1 MQSVQAI
8 HFLHSLQLL
17 QYVFFV
23 SFIRISFLHIGHN
36 LFSINYIQF
45 KHIKC
50 LQDNSKQPTS
60 SVRHIGQVAISISL
74 IESKSR
80 YISIIL

>member
-8 HFLHSLQLL
+8 HLLQLIQLL
-17 QYVFFV
+17 QYVSFIP
-23 SFIRISFLHIGHN
+23 FIRISFLHIGHN
-36 LFSINYIQF
+36 LFSSNFIQF
-45 KHIKC
+45 IHIKC
-50 LQDNSKQPTS
+50 LQDNSKHPTS

-80 YISIIL
+80 YIL